1 MESLPT
7 PTANPRFDVLI
18 CGAGPVG
25 LLVGLGLQRMGIST
39 CIIGM
44 ISSTACRE

>member
-1 MESLPT
+1 MSKSE
-7 PTANPRFDVLI
+7 ARFDVLI

-39 CIIGM
+39 CIVGILQPQALVDG
-44 ISSTACRE
+44 AV